1 MTISISKF
9 RVKTSRAAAS
19 RITPPRPA
27 QAFTLIELL
36 VVIAIIAILAALL
49 LPALGAAKAKGK
61 QTACN
66 SNLRQIGIAMAM
78 YADDNGGW
86 FPETTHGNPTN
97 HSWILTMSSY
107 VANVDR
113 LRVCPADPLGQARAT
128 NYASSYVMNEY
139 TSVDQVSPFGDII
152 QTYRNKDRLKS
163 AVETITIFEC
173 ADSYSLSITADHT
186 HSRNW
191 FKGWDTVLFDIQPDR
206 HRNGSPTGDHTSGAA
221 NYLYAEGHV
230 ASVKAALM
238 KRRISAGENF
248 AEPPH

>member
-1 MTISISKF
+1 MLIRSTKL
-9 RVKTSRAAAS
+9 RLKLTCRAAS
-19 RITPPRPA
+19 QTGPRPRKR
-27 QAFTLIELL
+27 AFTLIELL

-61 QTACN
+61 QTACS

-107 VANVDR
+107 MSTVDR

-163 AVETITIFEC
+163 AVETITVFEC
-173 ADSYSLSITADHT
+173 ADADSLSITADHT
-186 HSRNW
+186 HSRNC

-206 HRNGSPTGDHTSGAA
+206 HRNGNPTESSLFKLS
-221 NYLYAEGHV
+221 N
-230 ASVKAALM
+230 KAP
-238 KRRISAGENF
+238 SFHE
-248 AEPPH
+248 